1 MDKNEE
7 TISLTK
13 CDNSILADEIV
24 SKLANAGIASSRDWG
39 EGVQE
44 GLGASPEHI
53 EGDNRKAREATAMV
67 PQLRQSECRS
77 VRQGKAQAV

>member
-24 SKLANAGIASSRDWG
+24 SKLANAGIASSLHASSTTPLMALTDLIP
-39 EGVQE
+39 
-44 GLGASPEHI
+44 GL
-53 EGDNRKAREATAMV
+53 R
-67 PQLRQSECRS
+67 
-77 VRQGKAQAV
+77 